1 MEKVKKMLEAQRVSF
16 TRIYDAVITLLGEK
30 NINLIEIRGN
40 VRILDQKIELIAD
53 LGRQLLDHILESESS
68 EESALLSEIEA
79 ADNFLK
85 KYHELKLIIESHSPN
100 HSDETSNVCS
110 THTKRK
116 LKLPTIEFKKFGG
129 DIRDWLPFWS
139 QFKRIHNDEDLPVE
153 DKFQY
158 LLQAM
163 IPNSRARQLVESY
176 PPSGDNYPKVI
187 ESLESRFGRKDLLV
201 EVYVR
206 ELLKLVL
213 TSIGNRNKLSF
224 LYDKLESQLRSLET
238 LDVTSDT
245 CAAMLY
251 PLVESCLPEDLIRV
265 WQRSSH
271 YDVESTLK
279 IRLDNLMIFLRKEV
293 ENEERITLAVAGFD
307 MQSKTKKIV
316 ECPPVKN
323 ALPTASG
330 LMNNKFQKKCHFCN
344 GSHCSGDCSDARNW
358 TLADRKKKLIERG
371 CCYLCLKYGHIARKC
386 RVNSVCSIC
395 NGRHVDIMCTK
406 TDETT
411 TKFVPAPKQSNVEN
425 SLSNNT
431 YAEVF
436 LQTLRVRLN
445 GLNKSRMAR
454 VIIDTGS
461 QRSYIKQS
469 VASEMLYES
478 IRREEMVH
486 ALFGGTN
493 TDVCNHHCYRI
504 RLSSIHDD
512 YACNFEALDQ
522 TVICNNV
529 TSVRQG
535 PWMDELSSLGIEI
548 SDEKDGPVDILIGAD
563 IAGKLLTGK
572 RHELKCGLVALHTL
586 LGWTIMGKVTSN
598 EQSINSSM
606 LVVTSMLSR
615 DLGPTDLWS
624 LDVLGITDPLQQ
636 KSEKDTEKAVM
647 EHFLETVLRK
657 EDGRYEVHM
666 PWIEGHPPLPNNFS
680 IAQRRLE
687 NLMKKLNNDGYLQEY
702 SQVFKEWLDE
712 GIIEEV
718 PVSDLQYQGH
728 YLPHRHVVRESS
740 TTTKIR
746 PVFDASAKEK
756 NQPSLNQC
764 LEKGINLIELIPS
777 ILIKFRLGKI
787 GVIAD
792 IKKAFLQISL
802 TSTDRDFLR
811 FLWYNENG
819 ELKTYRHT
827 RVVFGVTC
835 SPFLLGAV
843 IEYHLKICFETKKNS
858 SIKSII
864 PKLLKSFYVDNCV
877 SSVDSKEEL
886 QMFIDESSMIFAD
899 AKFELRGWEHT
910 VIDNSEVASVLS
922 PVLGLNW
929 NRNLDTLEL
938 NSEWYRDINIELITK
953 RIILSTAQRIFDP
966 IGFSCPVS
974 LYPKILLQK
983 TWNLKLGWDTEVP
996 DDIKICFLS
1005 WIKDI
1010 PFLLD
1015 LKIPRWLVTS
1025 DAVHER
1031 WTLHVFCDASGNS
1044 YATAIFL
1051 RSESSRGVEV
1061 QLIQAKSRVAPIKQ
1075 MTIPRLELLAATIG
1089 ARLSK
1094 MVSENLPVDIPV
1106 YWWSDSSTVLAWIK
1120 RDDNWKPF
1128 IWNRVKEIRNLTN
1141 KEAWFHVPGH
1151 FNPADL
1157 PSRGC
1162 SPKQLVESR
1171 WWEGPEWLKKSPEQ
1185 WPSQNYSVEEDVI
1198 NTEKR
1203 KCVTSSML
1211 SSNQCFSWFY
1221 ERFSGFE
1228 KIVRILSW
1236 IRRFI
1241 FNSLNRNEKK
1251 IGPLSLA
1258 ELISSENCII
1268 KFIQEEAFE
1277 GLNDPKLK
1285 TLCPFIDND
1294 GIIRL
1299 STKISARED
1308 SRDFRFPAVLPS
1320 KHPVVDKIAHEQHV
1334 KASHVGVQGLLSLLR
1349 ERFWILKGRKTLRSI
1364 VTKCVVCRRYNGKSS
1379 EVSPIPLPRDR
1390 VRDANVFEVAGVDL
1404 AGPLYIRSGEKV
1416 WICLFTCAVY
1426 RAVHLELLSS
1436 LSTDIF
1442 LQSFR
1447 RFVARRG
1454 RPSIIYSDN
1463 GTNFVGTDNA
1473 FRHLDW
1479 NEIITYS
1486 SAQRIEWKFN
1496 PPTAA
1501 WWGGWWERLIRIVKD
1516 LLRKVLG
1523 KSSLTYEEL
1532 YTIVCDTESVVNSRP
1547 LTYFH
1552 EDSRDLVPLTPAMFL
1567 REIQEV
1573 GVPDVDATEAT
1584 DLRKHLK
1591 YRLKLKE
1598 DLRRRFR
1605 TEYLGELKLF
1615 SKGNNVKEIKLGDIV
1630 LVGLDNIKRLDWP
1643 LARIEEMIPGRDGKI
1658 RVVRLKT
1665 ATGSLL
1671 RPVQRIYP
1679 LEINSRDNEID
1690 FHALNKIGQEK
1701 MKEEKGTKRDREPEE
1716 QKNEKDDKPA
1726 HEKKPVVTRYGRIV
1740 KPPSKYTG

>member
-68 EESALLSEIEA
+68 EESILLSEIES

-85 KYHELKLIIESHSPN
+85 KYHELKLIVESHSPN

-139 QFKRIHNDEDLPVE
+139 QFKRIHDDEDLPVE

-163 IPNSRARQLVESY
+163 VPSSRARQLVESY

-316 ECPPVKN
+316 DCPPVKN

-371 CCYLCLKYGHIARKC
+371 CCFLCLKYGHIARKC

-512 YACNFEALDQ
+512 YASNFEALDQ

-548 SDEKDGPVDILIGAD
+548 SDKKDGPVDILIGAD

-598 EQSINSSM
+598 KQSINSSM
-606 LVVTSMLSR
+606 LVVTTMLNR
-615 DLGPTDLWS
+615 DLGPTDLCR

-636 KSEKDTEKAVM
+636 KSKKDTEKAVM

-687 NLMKKLNNDGYLQEY
+687 NLMKKLNNDG
-702 SQVFKEWLDE
+702 
-712 GIIEEV
+712 
-718 PVSDLQYQGH
+718 
-728 YLPHRHVVRESS
+728 
-740 TTTKIR
+740 
-746 PVFDASAKEK
+746 
-756 NQPSLNQC
+756 
-764 LEKGINLIELIPS
+764 
-777 ILIKFRLGKI
+777 
-787 GVIAD
+787 
-792 IKKAFLQISL
+792 
-802 TSTDRDFLR
+802 
-811 FLWYNENG
+811 
-819 ELKTYRHT
+819 
-827 RVVFGVTC
+827 
-835 SPFLLGAV
+835 
-843 IEYHLKICFETKKNS
+843 
-858 SIKSII
+858 
-864 PKLLKSFYVDNCV
+864 
-877 SSVDSKEEL
+877 
-886 QMFIDESSMIFAD
+886 
-899 AKFELRGWEHT
+899 
-910 VIDNSEVASVLS
+910 
-922 PVLGLNW
+922 
-929 NRNLDTLEL
+929 
-938 NSEWYRDINIELITK
+938 
-953 RIILSTAQRIFDP
+953 
-966 IGFSCPVS
+966 
-974 LYPKILLQK
+974 
-983 TWNLKLGWDTEVP
+983 
-996 DDIKICFLS
+996 
-1005 WIKDI
+1005 
-1010 PFLLD
+1010 
-1015 LKIPRWLVTS
+1015 
-1025 DAVHER
+1025 
-1031 WTLHVFCDASGNS
+1031 
-1044 YATAIFL
+1044 
-1051 RSESSRGVEV
+1051 
-1061 QLIQAKSRVAPIKQ
+1061 
-1075 MTIPRLELLAATIG
+1075 
-1089 ARLSK
+1089 
-1094 MVSENLPVDIPV
+1094 
-1106 YWWSDSSTVLAWIK
+1106 
-1120 RDDNWKPF
+1120 
-1128 IWNRVKEIRNLTN
+1128 
-1141 KEAWFHVPGH
+1141 
-1151 FNPADL
+1151 
-1157 PSRGC
+1157 C

-1171 WWEGPEWLKKSPEQ
+1171 WWE
-1185 WPSQNYSVEEDVI
+1185 
-1198 NTEKR
+1198 
-1203 KCVTSSML
+1203 
-1211 SSNQCFSWFY
+1211 
-1221 ERFSGFE
+1221 
-1228 KIVRILSW
+1228 
-1236 IRRFI
+1236 
-1241 FNSLNRNEKK
+1241 
-1251 IGPLSLA
+1251 
-1258 ELISSENCII
+1258 
-1268 KFIQEEAFE
+1268 
-1277 GLNDPKLK
+1277 
-1285 TLCPFIDND
+1285 
-1294 GIIRL
+1294 
-1299 STKISARED
+1299 
-1308 SRDFRFPAVLPS
+1308 
-1320 KHPVVDKIAHEQHV
+1320 
-1334 KASHVGVQGLLSLLR
+1334 
-1349 ERFWILKGRKTLRSI
+1349 
-1364 VTKCVVCRRYNGKSS
+1364 
-1379 EVSPIPLPRDR
+1379 
-1390 VRDANVFEVAGVDL
+1390 
-1404 AGPLYIRSGEKV
+1404 
-1416 WICLFTCAVY
+1416 
-1426 RAVHLELLSS
+1426 
-1436 LSTDIF
+1436 
-1442 LQSFR
+1442 
-1447 RFVARRG
+1447 
-1454 RPSIIYSDN
+1454 
-1463 GTNFVGTDNA
+1463 
-1473 FRHLDW
+1473 
-1479 NEIITYS
+1479 
-1486 SAQRIEWKFN
+1486 
-1496 PPTAA
+1496 
-1501 WWGGWWERLIRIVKD
+1501 RLIRIIKD

-1573 GVPDVDATEAT
+1573 GVPDVYATEAT
-1584 DLRKHLK
+1584 DLRKHLR

-1615 SKGNNVKEIKLGDIV
+1615 SKGNNVKDIRLGDIV

-1701 MKEEKGTKRDREPEE
+1701 IKEEKGTKRDREPEE